1 MTKEQNLKIALAIS
15 NIVQLVDDATLVKI
29 NPQINKI
36 LDVIDEIGVDEQ
48 KAGDVE

>member
-1 MTKEQNLKIALAIS
+1 MTKEQNLKITLAVSSI
-15 NIVQLVDDATLVKI
+15 IQLVDDATLLKI

-48 KAGDVE
+48 KAGDE